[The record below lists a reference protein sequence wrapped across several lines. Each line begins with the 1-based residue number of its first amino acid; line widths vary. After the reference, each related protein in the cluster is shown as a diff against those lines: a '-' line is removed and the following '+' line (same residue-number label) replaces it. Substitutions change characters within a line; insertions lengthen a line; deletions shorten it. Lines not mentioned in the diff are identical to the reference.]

1 MLWSHSWLVEIKET
15 SESDFQI
22 KIFRI
27 VKENKNL
34 WNFNWFKWNKHVV
47 MKKNPLAI
55 LQVWSVTPDTENSA
69 DGTHT
74 AGHLAQRKKLE
85 AGGNENVAQ
94 LRGRTRSEAGVTRR
108 NWWFLLF
115 FFFYYFI
122 IHLCIQGL
130 GHFSWQF
137 SKAGKRHKPPDTQ
150 CPHRPRCFVVKPQH
164 GWGWRESENQTSKAT
179 EKQWAQ
185 SSRWLAA
192 WNSSMGPRERSQHPR
207 ILYPAKLSLRS
218 DVKWMFLAPLPR
230 TIPEKSPK

>member
-115 FFFYYFI
+115 FFFFI
-122 IHLCIQGL
+122 ILLFICAYKAWVISPDSFQKLERDTSLQTRSAHTVLDA
-130 GHFSWQF
+130 SWWNR
-137 SKAGKRHKPPDTQ
+137 STAEAGESLKTRLP
-150 CPHRPRCFVVKPQH
+150 KPQRNSEH
-164 GWGWRESENQTSKAT
+164 NPADGLQPGTVPWGQGNAASTLESYTQLNCHSGVTWS
-179 EKQWAQ
+179 
-185 SSRWLAA
+185 
-192 WNSSMGPRERSQHPR
+192 GC
-207 ILYPAKLSLRS
+207 
-218 DVKWMFLAPLPR
+218 F
-230 TIPEKSPK
+230 

>member
-1 MLWSHSWLVEIKET
+1 MERTRLDTLHRGRSWRPVGTRMWPSYVDE
-15 SESDFQI
+15 
-22 KIFRI
+22 
-27 VKENKNL
+27 
-34 WNFNWFKWNKHVV
+34 
-47 MKKNPLAI
+47 
-55 LQVWSVTPDTENSA
+55 PD
-69 DGTHT
+69 
-74 AGHLAQRKKLE
+74 QKLE
-85 AGGNENVAQ
+85 WQEETDG
-94 LRGRTRSEAGVTRR
+94 
-108 NWWFLLF
+108 FCFF